1 MKYRNIL
8 IPILV
13 LSTTFACNK
22 KENGSGLETGQNNSD
37 TFNSRLKQINQVA
50 GIGKIE
56 PETKILS
63 LASERGG
70 IIKEIFKSNGDKVKP
85 GETIITLDSDEEQ
98 SNMEL
103 LKARIK
109 TQENQIE
116 LDRYSVKEA
125 ELKLDNKKR
134 LLESARKLLKNGAE
148 TSQNIDDLET
158 EVKLLETGLLK
169 NKTSLEISESKLSEL
184 KVELRLSMIELS
196 RRSLTAPVEG
206 TVLNILVTLGSSINQ
221 YAEFCEFA
229 PDGKVIAR
237 CEIDEMFADRIRE
250 GQDATITLVGGNEV
264 IATGKVVRAAPFLK
278 RKSLFS
284 ELPGDME
291 DRRIRE
297 VWILLDNNTDLLFN
311 LQVECII
318 TI

>member
-109 TQENQIE
+109 TQENQIK

-148 TSQNIDDLET
+148 TSQNIDDRENPRDLPIP
-158 EVKLLETGLLK
+158 VRH
-169 NKTSLEISESKLSEL
+169 TSS
-184 KVELRLSMIELS
+184 
-196 RRSLTAPVEG
+196 
-206 TVLNILVTLGSSINQ
+206 
-221 YAEFCEFA
+221 
-229 PDGKVIAR
+229 
-237 CEIDEMFADRIRE
+237 
-250 GQDATITLVGGNEV
+250 
-264 IATGKVVRAAPFLK
+264 PFLSSTYRTK
-278 RKSLFS
+278 GVPASRPAPCVMTRIFASLFTTC
-284 ELPGDME
+284 L
-291 DRRIRE
+291 
-297 VWILLDNNTDLLFN
+297 
-311 LQVECII
+311 
-318 TI
+318 